1 MKQISDTAESVV
13 WSGRPHQIVNLKIFI
28 ICGLLCWLVVPI
40 FYAMWHW
47 LAVRNIEYSQTPERL
62 RIRHG
67 VLNKVSDDV
76 ELYRVKDFQVQE
88 PLHLRLFGLSNVVLL
103 TSDKLQPRVT
113 LRAIEDGLEV
123 KDFIRE
129 HVEYMRQKRGV
140 RQFD

>member
-1 MKQISDTAESVV
+1 M
-13 WSGRPHQIVNLKIFI
+13 
-28 ICGLLCWLVVPI
+28 
-40 FYAMWHW
+40 
-47 LAVRNIEYSQTPERL
+47 VRNIEYNQTPERL

-88 PLHLRLFGLSNVVLL
+88 PLYLRIFGLSNVVLL

-113 LRAIEDGLEV
+113 LRAIEDGSEV